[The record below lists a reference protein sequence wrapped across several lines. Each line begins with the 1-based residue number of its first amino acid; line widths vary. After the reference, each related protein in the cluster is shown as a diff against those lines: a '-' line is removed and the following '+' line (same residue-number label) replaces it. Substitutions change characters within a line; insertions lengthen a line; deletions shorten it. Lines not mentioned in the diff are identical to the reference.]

1 MAVPHGAS
9 DMVIGHLTGLLDAAG
24 VLAHQGGWDEILM
37 VVGPIVIFALLLR
50 AANRRAARLEE
61 DAEGDDDGRPRT
73 PPPTNPRRGPI

>member
-1 MAVPHGAS
+1 MAVPHGAF
-9 DMVIGHLTGLLDAAG
+9 DMVIGHLTGVLDGAA

-61 DAEGDDDGRPRT
+61 ESEGEDPSSPA

>member
-50 AANRRAARLEE
+50 AANRRAAS
-61 DAEGDDDGRPRT
+61 ACPAIPRASF
-73 PPPTNPRRGPI
+73 RRSARQA